1 MSSTP
6 LYLVAFAL
14 SYLVGSLPFGLWIVR
29 LLKGVDI
36 REHGS
41 GNIGSTNVGRVCG
54 TKAAAGV
61 FILDVLKG
69 LLPPLIAH
77 RFGLSSLGVVLC
89 ALLSVIGHNFSVFI
103 NFKGGKGI
111 ATSLGALLGVAPFV
125 GLGALTVWIVLIL
138 ATQTVSTSSIGAAC
152 LLPPLCIFFYR
163 HDTPLLSFCCV
174 ACVMAIAKHKANIAR
189 LKAGTEPKI
198 RFPWSAKSDLV
209 VVNSLDSTP
218 VSSTL
223 PTSQKAQTS
232 QEKSPDVP

>member
-1 MSSTP
+1 MSSIP
-6 LYLVAFAL
+6 LYLVPFAL

-29 LLKGVDI
+29 ILKGIDI

-89 ALLSVIGHNFSVFI
+89 ALLAVIGHNFSIFI

-125 GLGALTVWIVLIL
+125 GLGALAVWIVLIL

-152 LLPPLCIFFYR
+152 MLPPLCIFFYR
-163 HDTPLLSFCCV
+163 HDPPLLSFCCV

-189 LKAGTEPKI
+189 LKLGTEPKI
-198 RFPWSAKSDLV
+198 RFPWSAKPDLA
-209 VVNSLDSTP
+209 VVNSLDSP
-218 VSSTL
+218 
-223 PTSQKAQTS
+223 PTAPSQKAQTS
-232 QEKSPDVP
+232 QEKSSDVP